1 MRKEKKKKTKVR
13 ELYSKRVYY
22 RSESIGTLI
31 TLQIMLIHLNENV
44 LERREQKKKR
54 KARTNISNKL
64 IVILTN
70 MSNKQT
76 AKNKRKSF

>member
-1 MRKEKKKKTKVR
+1 MRKEKKKPKVR

-44 LERREQKKKR
+44 LERREQKKK
-54 KARTNISNKL
+54 KSPNKYL
-64 IVILTN
+64 KQIDCYF
-70 MSNKQT
+70 NKHV
-76 AKNKRKSF
+76 K

>member
-1 MRKEKKKKTKVR
+1 MRKEKKKPKVR